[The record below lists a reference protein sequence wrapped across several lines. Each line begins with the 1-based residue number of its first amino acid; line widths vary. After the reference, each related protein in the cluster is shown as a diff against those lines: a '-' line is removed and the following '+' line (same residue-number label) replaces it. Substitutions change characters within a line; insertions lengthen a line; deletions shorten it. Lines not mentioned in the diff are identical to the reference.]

1 MNCIYEH
8 NRINLIQRT
17 ILPII
22 DILQYLVCYIGN
34 EALRTLKTVDFLYLL
49 GYLPCSKTS
58 GIHTDN
64 LLVDFRY
71 VFLMLFHNLRLKG
84 TVSVLGNIYLKFAIW
99 TPDILFLG
107 SIAVVISRFTTFTAL
122 ITSIAQML
130 VHFGFHH
137 GLDGA
142 SKQILQCCLNI
153 IGGFDIVLID
163 KGCDDVLFVFV
174 ERFYLVNFFFLCHKN
189 SLLW

>member
-1 MNCIYEH
+1 M
-8 NRINLIQRT
+8 
-17 ILPII
+17 
-22 DILQYLVCYIGN
+22 QYLVCYIGN

-64 LLVDFRY
+64 FLVNFRY

-84 TVSVLGNIYLKFAIW
+84 TVSVLWNIYLKFAIW

-107 SIAVVISRFTTFTAL
+107 SIAVVISGFSGLTAF
-122 ITSIAQML
+122 ITSIAQMF

-137 GLDGA
+137 RLDGA
-142 SKQILQCCLNI
+142 SKQILQCFLNI
-153 IGGFDIVLID
+153 IGSFDIVLID
-163 KGCDDVLFVFV
+163 KGCDDVLFVLIQW
-174 ERFYLVNFFFLCHKN
+174 FYFVNFFFLCHKN